1 MSLSSVPSASVLIR
15 VIKPDGL
22 IPPPEPSGSYGVPY
36 RSFPSPTN
44 LTTRR
49 PTNSKHPCHHGL

>member
-22 IPPPEPSGSYGVPY
+22 ISSQTPTVSYGGRGESLSV
-36 RSFPSPTN
+36 F
-44 LTTRR
+44 
-49 PTNSKHPCHHGL
+49 